1 MRTHRD
7 WPTLRRVLQTHCY
20 VTVSMP
26 TRSGTVVHVRRPGTP
41 ELCHRKIYEKLEI
54 TWNALPTQKITVAAK
69 TPTVL

>member
-54 TWNALPTQKITVAAK
+54 IWNALPTQKITVAAK